1 MALKF
6 IPPEQKESANLVTKD
21 NVCSACLEEPTF
33 HLVLWD
39 DICMKGEHAITHAKL
54 RTATRARR
62 VLSKW
67 SVMVMRKVITYGGG
81 SSFSSIWCTI
91 YS

>member
-1 MALKF
+1 MT
-6 IPPEQKESANLVTKD
+6 EDDVY
-21 NVCSACLEEPTF
+21 SACFEEPTF

-39 DICMKGEHAITHAKL
+39 DMCMKGEHAITHAKL
-54 RTATRARR
+54 RTAARARQ

-67 SVMVMRKVITYGGG
+67 SMMVLRKVITYGGG
-81 SSFSSIWCTI
+81 SSLSSPWCTI